1 MPDPTNP
8 AAPQDRPR
16 RPSIPRL
23 PRREAP
29 GEPVVVDSRKLKK
42 LQDEHKALVAQLK
55 ETMAERDDLRTRFDD
70 LAPRADELQAK
81 VDEYIG
87 ALQRERAEF
96 TNYKRRV
103 ADERE
108 AARGLA
114 AEILVTKILGLADDF
129 DRAIENRP
137 AALEGDAW
145 ADGIAAIDRKLRA
158 LIESEGVT
166 PIEAGPGT
174 AFDPREHEAVTTVP
188 GTGRPE
194 NEIVGE
200 IRRGYRLGNRVIR
213 PSLVAVAAAPDDAP
227 AAPAN

>member
-1 MPDPTNP
+1 MDPLG
-8 AAPQDRPR
+8 RPR
-16 RPSIPRL
+16 RPSL
-23 PRREAP
+23 PRVRRAEPP

-55 ETMAERDDLRTRFDD
+55 ETSAERDDLKARFED

-81 VDEYIG
+81 VDEYVG

-103 ADERE
+103 GEE
-108 AARGLA
+108 QQAARGLA
-114 AEILVTKILGLADDF
+114 AEFLITKVLGIADDF

-137 AALEGDAW
+137 AALEADAW
-145 ADGIAAIDRKLRA
+145 ADGVAAIDRKLRT
-158 LIESEGVT
+158 LLEGEGVT
-166 PIEAGPGT
+166 AIEAAPGT
-174 AFDPREHEAVTTVP
+174 PFDPRQHEAVTTVP

-227 AAPAN
+227 LN